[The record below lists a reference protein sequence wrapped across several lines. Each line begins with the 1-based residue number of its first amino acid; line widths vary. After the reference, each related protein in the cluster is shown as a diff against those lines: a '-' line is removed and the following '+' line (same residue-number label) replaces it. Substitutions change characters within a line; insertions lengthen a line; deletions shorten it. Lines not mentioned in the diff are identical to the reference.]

1 MDGYGPSGDE
11 QAVLHLG
18 DELSGQEELAQAG
31 QCDSRTHRS
40 AARATVALESV
51 PRRVREQQR
60 VPQQA
65 LHKFVGNV
73 MVLYEPFTELACRLE
88 RDGER
93 DSRVPCND

>member
-1 MDGYGPSGDE
+1 MDGYGPSGDG

-31 QCDSRTHRS
+31 PINATVARTAVAS

-65 LHKFVGNV
+65 LHKFVGKV
-73 MVLYEPFTELACRLE
+73 MVLYEPFTELA
-88 RDGER
+88 
-93 DSRVPCND
+93 

>member
-1 MDGYGPSGDE
+1 MDGYGPSGDG
-11 QAVLHLG
+11 QAVLHLADLG

-73 MVLYEPFTELACRLE
+73 KFNGFVRTVHGTSL
-88 RDGER
+88 
-93 DSRVPCND
+93 